1 MSPLLLGAA
10 NVAIGILAIALL
22 LCLGRLV
29 RGPSVLDRILALDTL
44 YVDTIALLVVVGI
57 RFAEPAFFDGALVIA
72 LLGFVSTVALAKF
85 QMRGDIVD

>member
-1 MSPLLLGAA
+1 MSPLLLGATT
-10 NVAIGILAIALL
+10 VAIGLLGLAML
-22 LCLGRLV
+22 LCLFRLV
-29 RGPSVLDRILALDTL
+29 RGPSVPDRILALDTL

-85 QMRGDIVD
+85 HLQGDVVD

>member
-10 NVAIGILAIALL
+10 NLAIGILAVALL
-22 LCLGRLV
+22 LCLVRLV
-29 RGPSVLDRILALDTL
+29 RGPGVLDRILALDTL

-72 LLGFVSTVALAKF
+72 LLGFVSTVALAKY
-85 QMRGDIVD
+85 QLRGDIVD

>member
-10 NVAIGILAIALL
+10 NLAIGILAIALL

>member
-1 MSPLLLGAA
+1 MSPLLLGA
-10 NVAIGILAIALL
+10 VDLAIGILAVALL
-22 LCLGRLV
+22 LCLVRLV

-72 LLGFVSTVALAKF
+72 LLGFVSTVALAKY
-85 QMRGDIVD
+85 QLRGDIVD